1 MTTIKN
7 ILSTAVYGFVVS
19 AATIIGMGVAT
30 TVWENGL
37 EDWVEEKTNALFKK

>member
-7 ILSTAVYGFVVS
+7 ILNAAALCFVAS
-19 AATIIGMGVAT
+19 AT
-30 TVWENGL
+30 TVIGANVATAIWENGL